1 MNAEKR
7 LAASRDI
14 ENEDDDE
21 EENPHEVLLPTPQT
35 SSSVINRHRRSN
47 GSDFNEGSA
56 SKKSRKLIAD
66 DLFAKTGVRTHQ
78 SVAAAINT
86 IDSWMLVSG
95 RYVSFNYYS

>member
-7 LAASRDI
+7 LAASRDV
-14 ENEDDDE
+14 ENDDDDE
-21 EENPHEVLLPTPQT
+21 EDGVPEVLLPSTYT
-35 SSSVINRHRRSN
+35 SSSSVINRHRRSN
-47 GSDFNEGSA
+47 GGGDFNEGSA
-56 SKKSRKLIAD
+56 SKKARKLIAD

-95 RYVSFNYYS
+95 R